1 MIETAGPSSM
11 EGLMTGGGAGDHNLD
26 SRRAAGAISMLNT
39 NKAVSRLSA
48 DLTAYVNEF
57 GTGLDERQAINV
69 WRMKVVKDQ
78 AVYDPILGKEVIGD
92 TLASLDGALME
103 DVTDPFEKDG
113 LVWQTVH
120 RVAQAV
126 AGLPDRGVVI
136 WASPGLETVE
146 TVGTNNRIYRA
157 EKNGDE
163 VFMVAY
169 TVGGSETEL
178 RLTMENISGKP
189 VRRDK
194 PLLTCI
200 EIFEA
205 NDPRITHEGIFQA
218 YTKGLSLPNKT
229 RLQTEV
235 NRFAGELKFSDETRL
250 KAVEERQRQFR
261 EKMYQEIAKE
271 KDVITAFSTIAQTI
285 AGSVGKIDRQKE
297 IKHSEEV
304 LWLSGD
310 SIRIDSSSPTIPVW
324 HNHLVRTIAPEPI
337 RAVQEERKPAER
349 KEVFRKLKKYIIDG
363 LAIVFPPKNIVIQP
377 IPVMDEKRK
386 ASEKRNG
393 MIEAVREEEQEAV
406 VMLLREKLVDLLTG
420 ISDGFHDQTLEPDH
434 FGPDKKLPVLETLFK
449 SSTATK
455 ISRKANAA
463 VFLIK
468 SDLPEVSFTE
478 LFHPLAG
485 KGKSQTSRGSE
496 IFDTFDGAPSID
508 SGSRVKSRD
517 KLCSLGQR
525 KQAPFSINNE
535 HTPAFMPE
543 SRRIDLK
550 TIFRISEVIQ
560 RLKPEEMIALY
571 TEVFIDKETSEVFKK
586 IVFALLFWEMERL
599 SIDSKLW
606 SVISAEQFKAL
617 SGDNKLVQKDLIAKI
632 RLIFKDYIPSFD
644 LTAFEDRFILDNI
657 IVLFVI
663 LVISQYQSRYES
675 GWYGMFTPP
684 GHWEALQMLV
694 RGAPYFQ
701 IKDNAAYS
709 IEKIVSPLNLQKRYY
724 GKRKPGKVL
733 KKLPQKQVLF
743 DYRTVKFCRLL
754 VNYGHNVTQ

>member
-1 MIETAGPSSM
+1 MIEMAGPSSM
-11 EGLMTGGGAGDHNLD
+11 EGLMAGGAGDHNLD
-26 SRRAAGAISMLNT
+26 SRRAAGAVNKLDT
-39 NKAVSRLSA
+39 NRAVSRLSA
-48 DLTAYVNEF
+48 DLASYVGEF

-69 WRMKVVKDQ
+69 WRMKVVKDRE
-78 AVYDPILGKEVIGD
+78 VFDPFLGKKVISD
-92 TLASLDGALME
+92 TLASLDGAKME
-103 DVTDPFEKDG
+103 DVTDHFEQDG
-113 LVWQTVH
+113 LVWQTIH
-120 RVAQAV
+120 RVARTV
-126 AGLPDRGVVI
+126 AGLPERGVVI
-136 WASPGLETVE
+136 WASPGLETAK
-146 TVGTNNRIYRA
+146 TLGTNNRIYRA
-157 EKNGDE
+157 EKNGEE
-163 VFMVAY
+163 VIMAAY
-169 TVGGSETEL
+169 TVGGSEAEL

-235 NRFAGELKFSDETRL
+235 NRFASELKFSDETRL
-250 KAVEERQRQFR
+250 KAVEERQQQFR

-285 AGSVGKIDRQKE
+285 AGAVEKIERQVQTGKT
-297 IKHSEEV
+297 EET
-304 LWLSGD
+304 LWMSGE
-310 SIRIDSSSPTIPVW
+310 SIRTDSVPQTIPVW
-324 HNHLVRTIAPEPI
+324 QNYLVKRVLPEQFSE
-337 RAVQEERKPAER
+337 VKKKTKERKIYRE
-349 KEVFRKLKKYIIDG
+349 LKKYLTDG
-363 LAIVFPPKNIVIQP
+363 LAIIFPPKNTTSQP
-377 IPVMDEKRK
+377 VLEEKRK
-386 ASEKRNG
+386 TNGKRSDQTEVAKPEK
-393 MIEAVREEEQEAV
+393 QETV
-406 VMLLREKLVDLLTG
+406 VLLLREKLTDLLTG

-434 FGPDKKLPVLETLFK
+434 SGPDKKLPVLETLFK

-455 ISRKANAA
+455 ISRKANAT

-485 KGKSQTSRGSE
+485 KGKSQTGRGSE

-525 KQAPFSINNE
+525 KQAPFSMASTELSRMSNNE

-560 RLKPEEMIALY
+560 RLIPEEMVALY
-571 TEVFIDKETSEVFKK
+571 TEVFIDKETPEVFKS

-599 SIDSKLW
+599 SIDSKVW
-606 SVISAEQFKAL
+606 SIISAEQIKAL
-617 SGDNKLVQKDLIAKI
+617 SGDNKLVQKDLIVKI
-632 RLIFKDYIPSFD
+632 RLIFKDHIPSFD
-644 LTAFEDRFILDNI
+644 LAAFEDRFILDNI
-657 IVLFVI
+657 IVFFII
-663 LVISQYQSRYES
+663 LVFYYSQKES
-675 GWYGMFTPP
+675 
-684 GHWEALQMLV
+684 
-694 RGAPYFQ
+694 
-701 IKDNAAYS
+701 AAYS
-709 IEKIVSPLNLQKRYY
+709 IEKIVSHLNLQKRYY

-733 KKLPQKQVLF
+733 KKFPQKQVLF
-743 DYRTVKFCRLL
+743 DFRTVKFCRLL